1 MSRNLVGSTYGSS
14 VLSFLKAEWK
24 VSDTGSAQCWASSL
38 LTCYIWWVGN
48 IIFLYEIRCF
58 IMFKL
63 HITNGR
69 NSCLKLYNETY
80 LLDKAWWFLQLM
92 SDFHGFGIKLVP
104 FCLLLKNNERYLLD
118 ILYATSVFHHRKH
131 DIRVIPLNSMEVC

>member
-1 MSRNLVGSTYGSS
+1 MKILIFWQCFLEDVFTGYGPYR
-14 VLSFLKAEWK
+14 FLIEKFLDFEIQINK
-24 VSDTGSAQCWASSL
+24 ILIQYPTEMDFL

-48 IIFLYEIRCF
+48 IIILYEIRGF

-80 LLDKAWWFLQLM
+80 LLDKAW
-92 SDFHGFGIKLVP
+92 
-104 FCLLLKNNERYLLD
+104 
-118 ILYATSVFHHRKH
+118 
-131 DIRVIPLNSMEVC
+131 